1 MKYID
6 NIDIENK
13 HTDSSEVIIPKI
25 LHYIWVGD
33 SAPDFV
39 ELNLLKWKELMPAWE
54 FKFWTNDTL
63 NENFFD
69 NDFLAFISKMNTGVE
84 KSDAIR
90 YYVVEKYGGVY
101 VDADV
106 TPNRSLNPILSLDK
120 EVIICHDLEVTW
132 EYISIGF
139 FASVPNHPLFKELN
153 KRIFSAKINTG
164 ESHMHTGPRLFGQCI
179 FDVKPEQNYGIIPTK
194 YFYKNVVDST
204 DIEELNGSET
214 FSGRFGNHLYK
225 KNWQKLSNSTLN
237 NQYDYE
243 LNHHINIENF
253 AQDRAAHS
261 FMKRE
266 LEIVPDQKGKRILDV
281 GGGPQSMLLDCFDF
295 EYGEVVDPIN
305 YPQHIKKLSSLYPA
319 CNITFTHS
327 SIEDYENKEVFDEVW
342 CYNVLPHAKDK
353 YLFFNSILRCVRD
366 GGILRIMEP
375 WNPGYE
381 GHPLKVDGNTFN
393 YIKAFGKIIKDT
405 EFNAQN
411 EKLFMNNHY
420 VLILKV
426 RANQK

>member
-1 MKYID
+1 M
-6 NIDIENK
+6 
-13 HTDSSEVIIPKI
+13 SSWIRV
-25 LHYIWVGD
+25 
-33 SAPDFV
+33 
-39 ELNLLKWKELMPAWE
+39 NLLFFISSINFFCRNSIKRSSFSIAITLFDFSKSFLVRLPFPGPISKIISFFSILAAEIILSRILDD
-54 FKFWTNDTL
+54 FKKFWP
-63 NENFFD
+63 

-225 KNWQKLSNSTLN
+225 KN
-237 NQYDYE
+237 
-243 LNHHINIENF
+243 
-253 AQDRAAHS
+253 
-261 FMKRE
+261 
-266 LEIVPDQKGKRILDV
+266 
-281 GGGPQSMLLDCFDF
+281 
-295 EYGEVVDPIN
+295 
-305 YPQHIKKLSSLYPA
+305 
-319 CNITFTHS
+319 
-327 SIEDYENKEVFDEVW
+327 
-342 CYNVLPHAKDK
+342 
-353 YLFFNSILRCVRD
+353 
-366 GGILRIMEP
+366 
-375 WNPGYE
+375 
-381 GHPLKVDGNTFN
+381 
-393 YIKAFGKIIKDT
+393 
-405 EFNAQN
+405 
-411 EKLFMNNHY
+411 
-420 VLILKV
+420 
-426 RANQK
+426 